1 VSTNTRAWL
10 KGLISAVLGA
20 VSNGLGSVMIDGA
33 NGQVADLPR
42 AGLIAMFGG
51 ITALVGYLKQSP
63 FPEPDPVVIS
73 RKELDELKEKAEGPL
88 DS

>member
-1 VSTNTRAWL
+1 MSQNTRAWL

-20 VSNGLGSVMIDGA
+20 VSNGLGSIVIDGA
-33 NGQVADLPR
+33 NGYVADLPR
-42 AGLIAMFGG
+42 AGMIAIFGG

-73 RKELDELKEKAEGPL
+73 RRELDELESKAEGRQV
-88 DS
+88 